1 ALVLAAWCVVGLA
14 LCLTTF
20 RWTTKRDG

>member
-1 ALVLAAWCVVGLA
+1 VLAAWIVGGLV

-20 RWTTKRDG
+20 RWRPRGDG